1 MNIILSEKDYQ
12 NELLDYL
19 VDEQGYTRRTDKDF
33 DRRFAID
40 PEMLF
45 TFLEETQGET
55 MEALRKIHK
64 AALRDTILGAINTE
78 ATKKGGS
85 LISVLKHG
93 VEISNMTLTLMYSK
107 PATSFNPELSAQY
120 AHNTLS
126 LCQGGVGIGL

>member
-19 VDEQGYTRRTDKDF
+19 VYEQSYTRRTDKDF

-64 AALRDTILGAINTE
+64 AALRDTILGAIST
-78 ATKKGGS
+78 
-85 LISVLKHG
+85 
-93 VEISNMTLTLMYSK
+93 
-107 PATSFNPELSAQY
+107 PR
-120 AHNTLS
+120 
-126 LCQGGVGIGL
+126 